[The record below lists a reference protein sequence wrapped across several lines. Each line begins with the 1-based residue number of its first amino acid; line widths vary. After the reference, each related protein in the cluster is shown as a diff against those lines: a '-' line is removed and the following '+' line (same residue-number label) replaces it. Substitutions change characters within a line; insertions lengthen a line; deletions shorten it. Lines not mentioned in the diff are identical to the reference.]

1 MTADAAGNLFGTTYA
16 GGVNGGHG
24 TVFEIAKTG
33 GSYGSATTLVSFT
46 GADGWGP
53 WAPLIIDAAGNI
65 FGTTY
70 QGGPKSSGTVFEIVK
85 TAGGYASSPTT
96 LVDFTVLNGSY
107 PQGGLI
113 ADAAGNLFGTTY
125 EGGKHNVGTVFEI
138 THSGFV
144 VAPPAAAFAQ
154 AMAGHG
160 PGGSCRH
167 RPGFLR
173 LSIASAVAHLLVP
186 RRLRPPLT
194 IFHPSLLSSWPG
206 S

>member
-1 MTADAAGNLFGTTYA
+1 MRA
-16 GGVNGGHG
+16 HG
-24 TVFEIAKTG
+24 PH
-33 GSYGSATTLVSFT
+33 S
-46 GADGWGP
+46 
-53 WAPLIIDAAGNI
+53 IIDAAGNI

-113 ADAAGNLFGTTY
+113 ADAAGNLFGSTY
-125 EGGKHNVGTVFEI
+125 GGGKHDVGTVFEI
-138 THSGFV
+138 TNSGFV

-160 PGGSCRH
+160 PGGSVV
-167 RPGFLR
+167 
-173 LSIASAVAHLLVP
+173 ASQTSLASQQQP
-186 RRLRPPLT
+186 
-194 IFHPSLLSSWPG
+194 PSLIYSSRAG
-206 S
+206 